1 MAAVEA
7 DDRLELP
14 GNKEL
19 NEMCDH
25 INQKHRVKHFYFIFF
40 PFIFESKVKV

>member
-19 NEMCDH
+19 NEMCDLLDRKK
-25 INQKHRVKHFYFIFF
+25 ICREIIFLENTLF
-40 PFIFESKVKV
+40 VGR